1 MQARRWDEAP
11 CGAPGRESS
20 AAEVWTAEAVRAEP
34 VEVWTAAAV
43 RVEAAA
49 VWAAAAVRGAAAARV
64 PEDTTPT
71 RRTTSGNG
79 RQEVRGERI
88 MDERGQREEKQASYA
103 ERRLITID
111 YD

>member
-20 AAEVWTAEAVRAEP
+20 AAEVWTA
-34 VEVWTAAAV
+34 EVWTAAAV

-71 RRTTSGNG
+71 RRTMSGNG